1 MSPYETFPAL
11 SALPVVH
18 AFTHAV
24 PGLAI
29 RTDRASALA
38 LLESHHR
45 QVLADL
51 GLADRHLVT
60 AKQVHAAAVARVDA
74 GTAAPVQGIDAL
86 ITNDRRVALGIH
98 VADCGPIWLV
108 DTLHRAI
115 GCIHSGRK
123 GTDLNI
129 AGATIAAMQREFG
142 TVPTDLV
149 AQLGPCIRPPH
160 YEVDFASEI
169 LRQCRAAGVAQVHDC
184 QACTAS
190 NPSRYYSYR
199 AEKGQT
205 GRMLAILALK

>member
-1 MSPYETFPAL
+1 MSSYETFPAL

-29 RTDRASALA
+29 RTERAAALA

-45 QVLADL
+45 QVLAGL
-51 GLADRHLVT
+51 GLADRRLVT
-60 AKQVHAAAVARVDA
+60 AKQVHAALVARVDA
-74 GTAAPVQGIDAL
+74 GTVAPVQGVDAL
-86 ITNDRRVALGIH
+86 ITNDPRVALGIH
-98 VADCGPIWLV
+98 VADCGPLWLV
-108 DTLHRAI
+108 DSIRGAI

-129 AGATIAAMQREFG
+129 AGETIAAMQREFG
-142 TVPTDLV
+142 TEPADLV

-160 YEVDFASEI
+160 YEIDFAAEI

-184 QACTAS
+184 QSCTAAH
-190 NPSRYYSYR
+190 PSRYYSYR